1 MKKLI
6 KEEDV
11 RKAAKEGQKI
21 VIDKNTVITPGAR
34 DLGKTLDIFM
44 DPRENAV
51 YVSPELSKNI
61 RRWPLTKIAMGADH
75 GGFQMKEELKT
86 FLRAKD
92 FIVTDLGATNANAS
106 DYPDFAF
113 KVAQMVAQGQADCG
127 IIIDSVGIGSAI
139 AANKVPG
146 ILAAKCNNSAEAKS
160 AREHNYANVLTLGSK
175 IIGITNAQDIV
186 LSFLNTKGG
195 EERHQK
201 RIAKIINYENRR
213 K

>member
-1 MKKLI
+1 
-6 KEEDV
+6 
-11 RKAAKEGQKI
+11 
-21 VIDKNTVITPGAR
+21 
-34 DLGKTLDIFM
+34 
-44 DPRENAV
+44 
-51 YVSPELSKNI
+51 
-61 RRWPLTKIAMGADH
+61 
-75 GGFQMKEELKT
+75 
-86 FLRAKD
+86 
-92 FIVTDLGATNANAS
+92 
-106 DYPDFAF
+106 
-113 KVAQMVAQGQADCG
+113 MVAGGKADCG
-127 IIIDSVGIGSAI
+127 IIIDSVGVGSAI

-201 RIAKIINYENRR
+201 RIAKILNYENRR